1 MALRAKKYWMC
12 KANSFLLGVLPD
24 IYRIMVAER
33 ERVRGLV
40 QQPAHPKVS
49 LSRPTATGGDEEM
62 LTQNY
67 PSERNNSDAVV
78 IGPRRPAGN
87 VASRQRIV
95 PNPFT
100 VKHAKCHL
108 F

>member
-1 MALRAKKYWMC
+1 MC

-24 IYRIMVAER
+24 IKIMVAER

-78 IGPRRPAGN
+78 IGPRRPSGN
-87 VASRQRIV
+87 VGQQAKNSAQPYCSQARKM
-95 PNPFT
+95 PF
-100 VKHAKCHL
+100 VL
-108 F
+108 N

>member
-1 MALRAKKYWMC
+1 MQ
-12 KANSFLLGVLPD
+12 SQLLFIGSSAD
-24 IYRIMVAER
+24 IKIMVAER

-78 IGPRRPAGN
+78 YGPRRPTGN
-87 VASRQRIV
+87 VGQQAKDKLHIYCSQAHKM
-95 PNPFT
+95 PFD
-100 VKHAKCHL
+100 L
-108 F
+108 N

>member
-1 MALRAKKYWMC
+1 MDVQ
-12 KANSFLLGVLPD
+12 SQLLFIGSSAD
-24 IYRIMVAER
+24 IKIMVAER

-78 IGPRRPAGN
+78 IGPRRPSGN

-95 PNPFT
+95 PCPFA